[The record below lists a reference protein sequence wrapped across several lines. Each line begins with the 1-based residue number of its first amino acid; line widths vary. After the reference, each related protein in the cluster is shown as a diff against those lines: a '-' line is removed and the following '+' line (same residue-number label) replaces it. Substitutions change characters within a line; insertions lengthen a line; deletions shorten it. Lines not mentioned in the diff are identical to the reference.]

1 MDNLRDWLLIAL
13 LIFLC
18 SPARALEL
26 NIRVMDNQGQAL
38 ANAVVYALPSAPVKF
53 NPPAAV
59 MDQQHKSFVP
69 HVLAV
74 PQGTSVSFPN
84 TDSVNHYVY
93 SFSPAKSFQFKLF
106 KSDLTQHQMVFDQP
120 GLVTLGCN
128 IHDFMLAYIFVAP
141 SPYVAVSD
149 STGRIRLQI
158 PAEGDYSLH
167 LWHELAD
174 EDLEA
179 LTQKIHLPTDTNNRV
194 IQLRHQLQTPRLMHP
209 EVEDY

>member
-1 MDNLRDWLLIAL
+1 MDTPRDWLLLSL
-13 LIFLC
+13 LILLW
-18 SPARALEL
+18 SPAQALEL
-26 NIRVMDNQGQAL
+26 SIRVLDNQGQPL
-38 ANAVVYALPSAPVKF
+38 ADAVVYAQPGTAIKF
-53 NPPAAV
+53 DPPPAV

-84 TDSVNHYVY
+84 TDAVNHYVY

-106 KSDLTQHQMVFDQP
+106 KKDLSEHRMVFDKP

-141 SPYVAVSD
+141 SPYVGVSD
-149 STGRIRLQI
+149 AAGQIQLQI
-158 PAEGDYSLH
+158 PVEGDYSLH

-179 LTQKIHLPTDTNNRV
+179 LTQKIHLPTERNQRV
-194 IQLRHQLQTPRLMHP
+194 IQLRQKLQSPRLMHP